1 MKVIGLTGSIGMGK
15 STTAQMFADEGVP
28 VYDADAAVHK
38 LYDKGGSAV
47 WKVGEHFPGV
57 VNNGKVDRRALS
69 ERVLGNPEA
78 LKRLESI
85 VHPLMAEARQA
96 FLDKAKAAGADLVVL
111 DVPLLFETG
120 AESRVDVVVT
130 VTAAPEIQR
139 QRVMD
144 RDGMTDEKFAA
155 ILARQIPDA
164 DKRARSHHIIDTG
177 QGLEAA
183 RDQVRQVIHTLR
195 QGNP

>member
-15 STTAQMFADEGVP
+15 TTTAQMFADEGLP
-28 VYDADAAVHK
+28 VYYADAAVHK

-130 VTAAPEIQR
+130 VTAAPEIKR

-164 DKRARSHHIIDTG
+164 DKRARSDHIIDTG
-177 QGLEAA
+177 QGLDAA